1 MNIYEKLLKRTG
13 SIKRHE
19 KARVAIIILA
29 LGFPSWGQTH
39 EKHSRSIH
47 EGAQEKHEIEINY
60 KSAAF

>member
-19 KARVAIIILA
+19 KAVARVAIIILA
-29 LGFPSWGQTH
+29 LGFPSWGHTH
-39 EKHSRSIH
+39 TRSIH